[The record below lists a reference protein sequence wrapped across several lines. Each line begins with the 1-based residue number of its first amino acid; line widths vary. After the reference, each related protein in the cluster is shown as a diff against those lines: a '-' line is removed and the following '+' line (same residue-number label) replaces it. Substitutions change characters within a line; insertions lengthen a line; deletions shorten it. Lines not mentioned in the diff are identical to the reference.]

1 MEAGARQTRLAAREF
16 ATSNDFRGWVELII
30 TLSIYGASFATMLL
44 SIGNWFILVPAVIVN
59 CLMTLRLY
67 MIQHDC
73 IHRSFY
79 KSRMHCDIV
88 GTVLSPLVMT
98 PYRATRYKHN
108 LHHAHVANLERRD
121 TFEIYVMTL
130 EEWQNAG
137 FWKRLG
143 YRIYRSPFTL
153 VMVGPFVMYL
163 ILRRFPLSAFKTG
176 IVDIVVHNA
185 AIVGILYLIW
195 LGFGAA
201 GLWVWLATVYLT
213 SSLGAL
219 IPYIVHNF
227 EDVRWGVRP
236 DMDFQTG
243 ALEGSAV
250 LDWGRFFDLVSL
262 NIGYH
267 DLHHLN
273 SKIPGYRLKE
283 AHFALVEKGLLE
295 PERIGFLE
303 GLSCFRWKLYDSER
317 SMMVPFPRLFS
328 RNSQATQI

>member
-1 MEAGARQTRLAAREF
+1 MDVGARQTRLAAREF
-16 ATSNDFRGWVELII
+16 ASSNDFRGWFELTA
-30 TLSIYGASFATMLL
+30 TLAIYSISFAMMLL
-44 SIGNWFILVPAVIVN
+44 SIGNWFLLIPAVIAN
-59 CLMTLRLY
+59 CLMALRLY

-73 IHRSFY
+73 IHRSFFT
-79 KSRMHCDIV
+79 KRLHCDIV
-88 GTVLSPLVMT
+88 GTLLSPLVMT

-108 LHHAHVANLERRD
+108 LHHAHVADLDRRD

-130 EEWQNAG
+130 EEWQHSG
-137 FWKRLG
+137 FWRRLG

-176 IVDIVVHNA
+176 VVDIVLHNA
-185 AIVGILYLIW
+185 AIAGILYLVW
-195 LGFGAA
+195 YGFGVP
-201 GLWVWLATVYLT
+201 GLWVWLLTVYLT

-219 IPYIVHNF
+219 IPYVVHNF
-227 EDVRWGVRP
+227 EDVSWAARSE
-236 DMDFQTG
+236 MDFQTG

-250 LDWGRFFDLVSL
+250 LNWGWFFDLVSL

-283 AHFALVEKGLLE
+283 AHNALVQQGLLQ

-303 GLSCFRWKLYDSER
+303 GLGCMRWKLYDHKNR
-317 SMMVPFPRLFS
+317 VMVPFPRLT
-328 RNSQATQI
+328 A